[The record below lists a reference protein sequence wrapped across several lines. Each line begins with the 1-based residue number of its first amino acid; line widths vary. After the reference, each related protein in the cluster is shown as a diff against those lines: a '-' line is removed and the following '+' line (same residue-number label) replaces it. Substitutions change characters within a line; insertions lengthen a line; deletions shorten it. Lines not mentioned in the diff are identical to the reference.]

1 MKKKKVTIII
11 SYDYDNKDVSIN
23 QEIAEKIKRDLLRG
37 INPIHE
43 AIESVIVEDES

>member
-11 SYDYDNKDVSIN
+11 SYDYDNKDVFIN